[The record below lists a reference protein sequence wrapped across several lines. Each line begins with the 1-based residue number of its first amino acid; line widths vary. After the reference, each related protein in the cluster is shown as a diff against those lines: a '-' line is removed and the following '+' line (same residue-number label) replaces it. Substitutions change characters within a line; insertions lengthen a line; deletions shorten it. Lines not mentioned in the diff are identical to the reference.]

1 MQRFWQSIAWHKLQA
16 KYLFFIRPRAKGP
29 NMKQT
34 IKKEMENITDQL
46 KKAN

>member
-1 MQRFWQSIAWHKLQA
+1 LAIDCTKETAGEISFLYKPEA
-16 KYLFFIRPRAKGP
+16 KKP

-34 IKKEMENITDQL
+34 IKKEMENIANQL

>member
-1 MQRFWQSIAWHKLQA
+1 MQRFWQSIARHKLQA
-16 KYLFFIRPRAKGP
+16 KYLFFISQKLKKP

-34 IKKEMENITDQL
+34 IKKEMENIADQL